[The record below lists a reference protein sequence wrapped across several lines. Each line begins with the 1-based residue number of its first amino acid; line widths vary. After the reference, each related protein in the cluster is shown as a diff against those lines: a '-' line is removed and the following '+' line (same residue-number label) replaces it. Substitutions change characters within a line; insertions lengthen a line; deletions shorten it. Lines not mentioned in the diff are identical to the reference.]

1 MKGFTNKNNTS
12 NQGSHV
18 EYEVPLS
25 VTGVSFRTLDVAG
38 RELVAQRASQPAEL
52 AKRVV
57 AEGVA
62 QEAVVVSTCNRF
74 EVVTSGANAA
84 LVRSF
89 LTTFFGPGAIPAEAI
104 YQHVDQ
110 EAVRHVYRV
119 ASSLDSMVVGEAQ
132 ILGQVK
138 QAYKAAVG
146 VSSVGTQLHHLFQ
159 SAFHV
164 AKRVRSHTDISQ
176 HGVSVSYVAVRLAQ
190 QIFSDLSDTAV
201 LIIGS
206 GEMAELSV
214 LHLCAQGCTKITVA
228 NRTLERATD
237 LAERFG
243 GSAVSLGDID
253 KVIGEVDIVIG
264 SIAIDKPI
272 LGRSL
277 LASRKDE
284 RPLFLIDLG
293 VPRNFTPDI
302 GDLDGVY
309 LYNID
314 DLATIAQENQALR
327 EAAAQE
333 AELVI
338 AHGMLQFERWRSKLH
353 MKPELIDLR
362 AKVQAIC
369 LEEVAQFMTE
379 VTAHDQQGEVAAR
392 MSHSLSQKIAHELT
406 RVLERHT
413 GVSTDED
420 GAYPFLIVSKT
431 ER

>member
-1 MKGFTNKNNTS
+1 MKSSTD
-12 NQGSHV
+12 NQRSKQG
-18 EYEVPLS
+18 EYAVSLA

-38 RELVAQRASQPAEL
+38 RELVAQRAAQPAEL
-52 AKRVV
+52 SRKLV
-57 AEGVA
+57 ADGVA
-62 QEAVVVSTCNRF
+62 QEAVVLSTCNRF
-74 EVVTSGANAA
+74 EVVTAGANAA

-89 LTTFFGPGAIPAEAI
+89 LTTFFGPGAFPPEAI
-104 YQHVDQ
+104 YQHSDKA
-110 EAVRHVYRV
+110 AVSHVYRV
-119 ASSLDSMVVGEAQ
+119 ASSLDSMVLGEAQ

-138 QAYKAAVG
+138 QAYRQAVD

-190 QIFSDLSDTAV
+190 QIFSDLSETSV
-201 LIIGS
+201 LVVGS

-228 NRTLERATD
+228 NRTLERAAD

-243 GSAVSLGDID
+243 GSAVALGDID
-253 KVIGEVDIVIG
+253 KVISEVDIVIG

-277 LASRKDE
+277 ISSRKGE
-284 RPLFLIDLG
+284 RPIFLIDLG

-302 GDLDGVY
+302 ADLDGVY

-314 DLATIAQENQALR
+314 DLASIAKENQALR

-338 AHGMLQFERWRSKLH
+338 SHGLLQFERWRTRLE
-353 MKPELIDLR
+353 MKPELLDLR

-379 VTAHDQQGEVAAR
+379 VTAHDQGEVAAR

-406 RVLERHT
+406 RVLERQT
-413 GVSTDED
+413 GVLNSED
-420 GAYPFLIVSKT
+420 DGEYPFLIVSTK

>member
-1 MKGFTNKNNTS
+1 MKSSTFKQRG
-12 NQGSHV
+12 QQR
-18 EYEVPLS
+18 EYDVPLA

-38 RELVAQRASQPAEL
+38 RELVAQRAAQPAEL
-52 AKRVV
+52 SRKIVG
-57 AEGVA
+57 EGIA
-62 QEAVVVSTCNRF
+62 QEAIVLSTCNRF
-74 EVVTSGANAA
+74 EVVTAGGNAA

-89 LTTFFGPGAIPAEAI
+89 LTTFFGAGAFPAEAI
-104 YQHVDQ
+104 YQHSDQ
-110 EAVRHVYRV
+110 EAVYHVYRV
-119 ASSLDSMVVGEAQ
+119 AASLDSMVVGEAQ

-138 QAYKAAVG
+138 QAYREAVA

-190 QIFSDLSDTAV
+190 QIFSDLSETSV
-201 LIIGS
+201 LVVGS

-214 LHLCAQGCTKITVA
+214 LHLCAQGCSKITVA
-228 NRTLERATD
+228 NRTLERAAD

-253 KVIGEVDIVIG
+253 RVISEVDIVIG

-277 LASRKDE
+277 LSSRKDG
-284 RPLFLIDLG
+284 RPIFLIDLG

-302 GDLDGVY
+302 AELDGVY

-314 DLATIAQENQALR
+314 DLASIAKENQALR

-338 AHGMLQFERWRSKLH
+338 SHGLLQFERWRSRLQ
-353 MKPELIDLR
+353 MKPELLDLR

-379 VTAHDQQGEVAAR
+379 VTAHDQGEVAAR

-406 RVLERHT
+406 RVLERQT
-413 GVSTDED
+413 GVLNSED
-420 GAYPFLIVSKT
+420 DGEYPFLIVSTK